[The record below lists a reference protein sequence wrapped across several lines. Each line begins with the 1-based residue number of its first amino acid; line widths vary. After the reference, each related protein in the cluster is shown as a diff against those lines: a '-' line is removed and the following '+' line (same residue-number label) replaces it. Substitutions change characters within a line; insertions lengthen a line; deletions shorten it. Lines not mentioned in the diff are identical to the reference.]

1 MWKYESLPG
10 ARVCNL
16 LPHSLVPVNPKLN
29 TPSKLSILR
38 TFNYALVVAV
48 IWEVLLWLSLILQ
61 SVGSR
66 PNSIM
71 CKELSF
77 LVDSSRKHVTFGN
90 VEMFEYYK
98 EDHKKQA
105 TMSRKIQ
112 GFVAKSWRI
121 KNDENLK
128 SLIRNQTFWLA
139 RRGQDILWNHIT
151 VTVFGCNRVPG
162 SGQHQRTSW

>member
-1 MWKYESLPG
+1 
-10 ARVCNL
+10 
-16 LPHSLVPVNPKLN
+16 
-29 TPSKLSILR
+29 
-38 TFNYALVVAV
+38 
-48 IWEVLLWLSLILQ
+48 
-61 SVGSR
+61 
-66 PNSIM
+66 M

-98 EDHKKQA
+98 EDLKKQA

-128 SLIRNQTFWLA
+128 SLIRNQTF
-139 RRGQDILWNHIT
+139 
-151 VTVFGCNRVPG
+151 
-162 SGQHQRTSW
+162 